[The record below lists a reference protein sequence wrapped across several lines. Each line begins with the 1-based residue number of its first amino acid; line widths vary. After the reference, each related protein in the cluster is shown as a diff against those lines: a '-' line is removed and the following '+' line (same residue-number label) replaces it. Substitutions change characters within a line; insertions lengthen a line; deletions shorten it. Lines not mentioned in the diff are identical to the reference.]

1 MPATSVSR
9 GRLLIGAIGTA
20 MLGYGVVRIFTDAK
34 DTKPVALAKWL
45 LAALLVHDVLI
56 APAVLGVG
64 WLLVRFVPPRA
75 RRYLQ
80 AGLICG
86 GLVSALGVL
95 LIWRQG
101 KVGAASLALLQQDYR
116 RNLLILLALVA
127 AGCLAGYLAELFR
140 LSERLRWP
148 NWRKTRPPADQ

>member
-1 MPATSVSR
+1 MAASSVSR
-9 GRLLIGAIGTA
+9 GRLLIGAIGA
-20 MLGYGVVRIFTDAK
+20 GLLGYGILRILTDAK

-45 LAALLVHDVLI
+45 LAAVLVHDVLI
-56 APAVLGVG
+56 APVVIGIG
-64 WLLVRFVPPRA
+64 WLLARFVPARA

-101 KVGAASLALLQQDYR
+101 KTGAASLALLQQDYR
-116 RNLLILLALVA
+116 RNLLILLAVVA

-140 LSERLRWP
+140 LRWP